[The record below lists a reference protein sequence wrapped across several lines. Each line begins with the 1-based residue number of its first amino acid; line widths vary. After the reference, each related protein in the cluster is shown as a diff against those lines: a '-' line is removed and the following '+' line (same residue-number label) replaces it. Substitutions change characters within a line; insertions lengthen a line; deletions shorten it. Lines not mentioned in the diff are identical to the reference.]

1 MEFVYTTALATN
13 SSALQAAYWNS
24 ETQELAV
31 HFWAGSVIKY
41 TGFNADDYRAFTN
54 ALSKGRFYTQYVK
67 GSFRGEKLSDDTKFI
82 HAEDIKTLST
92 EKEVDASPIVI
103 NVNIYVSGDPEKV
116 VEAVERLAPS
126 IKAVQNWGRK

>member
-1 MEFVYTTALATN
+1 MEFVYTNALGTN

-24 ETQELAV
+24 GTEELVV

-82 HAEDIKTLST
+82 HAEDVKTLSA
-92 EKEVDASPIVI
+92 EKETDASPIVI

-116 VEAVERLAPS
+116 AEAVERLAPS
-126 IKAVQNWGRK
+126 IKAVQDWGRK